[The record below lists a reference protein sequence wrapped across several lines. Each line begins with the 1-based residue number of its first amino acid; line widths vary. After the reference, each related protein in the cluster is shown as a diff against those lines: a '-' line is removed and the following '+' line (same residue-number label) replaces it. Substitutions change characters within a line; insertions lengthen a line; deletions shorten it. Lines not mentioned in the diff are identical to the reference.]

1 MGLKVKNIRNTRTRE
16 AIFEALFE
24 LMEEKD
30 FDKITI
36 QNLTERAQ
44 INRATFY
51 AHFQDKY
58 ELLDEII
65 KKSAGELIEQH
76 THGVYAFTKEHM
88 MQLVFAAFE
97 YHQQV
102 KKKCRRNYHK
112 IIPLLS
118 SKLIVE
124 LKHYLNIAMQDMHA
138 DERILYVQIYANMIN
153 DAVTMHTAEQ
163 TSLTQQRVAE
173 HITQLIQP
181 H

>member
-1 MGLKVKNIRNTRTRE
+1 MGLKVRNIRTTRTRE
-16 AIFEALFE
+16 SIFESLFE

-65 KKSAGELIEQH
+65 KKSAEELIQQH
-76 THGVYAFTKEHM
+76 TNGVCAFTKDNM

-102 KKKCRRNYHK
+102 KRN
-112 IIPLLS
+112 
-118 SKLIVE
+118 V
-124 LKHYLNIAMQDMHA
+124 
-138 DERILYVQIYANMIN
+138 
-153 DAVTMHTAEQ
+153 AVTITKSFLY
-163 TSLTQQRVAE
+163 SLQN
-173 HITQLIQP
+173 
-181 H
+181 